1 MRQHEHGVKVRDR
14 QKFILPSLDPSLTG
28 LGLALGAMAVT
39 TAIEGDSQ
47 ILAAVQAL
55 IDMTTASRRA
65 APRNGAHNLELLK
78 LEPAPMALD
87 KWPAQRAEDIGHL
100 HGGPVHCFF
109 FRPDRLTVSSV
120 ETGSA
125 STGLVTECRCGVD
138 RCKYREV
145 VSKSECPSK
154 S

>member
-1 MRQHEHGVKVRDR
+1 MRQREHGVKVRDR

-55 IDMTTASRRA
+55 IDMTTESSRP
-65 APRNGAHNLELLK
+65 APRDRTHNLELLE
-78 LEPAPMALD
+78 LEPASVSLD
-87 KWPAQRAEDIGHL
+87 EWPAQRAEDIGDL
-100 HGGPVHCFF
+100 HGGPVHSFF
-109 FRPDRLTVSSV
+109 FRPDRLTVPSM

-125 STGLVTECRCGVD
+125 STGLVTECRC
-138 RCKYREV
+138 
-145 VSKSECPSK
+145 
-154 S
+154 

>member
-1 MRQHEHGVKVRDR
+1 
-14 QKFILPSLDPSLTG
+14 
-28 LGLALGAMAVT
+28 
-39 TAIEGDSQ
+39 
-47 ILAAVQAL
+47 
-55 IDMTTASRRA
+55 MTTESSRPA
-65 APRNGAHNLELLK
+65 ALDGAHNLELLEP
-78 LEPAPMALD
+78 EPASMSLD
-87 KWPAQRAEDIGHL
+87 KWSAQRTEDIGHL
-100 HGGPVHCFF
+100 HGGPVHSFF
-109 FRPDRLTVSSV
+109 FRPERLIVSSV